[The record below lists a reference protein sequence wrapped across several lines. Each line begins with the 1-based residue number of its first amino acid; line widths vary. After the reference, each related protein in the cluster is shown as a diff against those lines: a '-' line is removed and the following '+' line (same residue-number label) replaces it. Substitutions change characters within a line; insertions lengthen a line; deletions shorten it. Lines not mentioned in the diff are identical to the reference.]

1 MGNIQSLG
9 AFSADCVFWWC
20 LSGVT
25 GINLWSPFAL
35 LALSTSDVWD
45 WLETPVMTNYKSD
58 LKVIFCV
65 LSFGA
70 FLCIDLSASAQ
81 LQFWQNKERSVE
93 VFGRYCLSSSFG
105 WPLWDFFQ
113 CSSMNSAGKKI
124 ILGADVQRSKKSC
137 INASI
142 QKHLSCF
149 HEEKLRPL
157 MVQKPED
164 SMPLCVGNEQVNGQ

>member
-1 MGNIQSLG
+1 MLSCNSDRTKREASKFLAGIAFHQVLG
-9 AFSADCVFWWC
+9 G
-20 LSGVT
+20 LY
-25 GINLWSPFAL
+25 GI
-35 LALSTSDVWD
+35 
-45 WLETPVMTNYKSD
+45 
-58 LKVIFCV
+58 
-65 LSFGA
+65 
-70 FLCIDLSASAQ
+70 
-81 LQFWQNKERSVE
+81 
-93 VFGRYCLSSSFG
+93 
-105 WPLWDFFQ
+105 FFQ